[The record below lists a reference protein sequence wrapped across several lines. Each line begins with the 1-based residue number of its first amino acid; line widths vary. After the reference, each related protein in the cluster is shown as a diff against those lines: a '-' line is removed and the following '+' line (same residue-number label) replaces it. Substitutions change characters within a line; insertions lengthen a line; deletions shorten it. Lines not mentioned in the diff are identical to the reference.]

1 MITLIIVVLVPTYFI
16 IHTLVCTNGH
26 SYIFILFFISVN
38 FNLEKNKGKKGK
50 KERQKYVM
58 GQKKEYRKKN
68 IAAIHS
74 GQGKFYGTLLHPCS
88 ACCVQGIMIF

>member
-26 SYIFILFFISVN
+26 SYIFILFFISAN

-50 KERQKYVM
+50 KERQIYVM
-58 GQKKEYRKKN
+58 GQKKEYRKKKYRCY
-68 IAAIHS
+68 S
-74 GQGKFYGTLLHPCS
+74 
-88 ACCVQGIMIF
+88 